1 MFSRIKKYRRLKYL
15 AYHDSMTGLLNRNW
29 LMDNLDTLRKSKYVY
44 FIDINN
50 LHNINKKGHHHG
62 DLHIKKVIADIG
74 CQNLIRY
81 AGDEFILFS
90 DVNNLVITNKLYSVG
105 ISEIKGDILL
115 AISEADLNML
125 KYKKL

>member
-29 LMDNLDTLRKSKYVY
+29 LMDNLNILRKSKYVY

-50 LHNINKKGHHHG
+50 LHNINKKGHHFG
-62 DLHIKKVIADIG
+62 DLHIKKVIADIN
-74 CQNLIRY
+74 CENLIRY

-90 DVNNLVITNKLYSVG
+90 DKNNLIETNKLYSVG
-105 ISEIKGDILL
+105 KSEIKGDILL

-125 KYKKL
+125 KYKKS